1 MHDDV
6 WQFMRHIHTLLTS
19 TAEDS
24 PLRQMVLEKRRQ
36 GGIFISY
43 KSCDVLAANEL
54 FCKLT
59 RENGLNV
66 WYDNVSLRGG
76 DEYTHIIRSAIQ
88 QAKIFIPILSPTIA
102 KELAAE
108 GEDINTFYSQEW
120 RWAAEDE
127 RLVVLPV
134 AIGGY
139 DLRSHVNTVFEQLV
153 GHQSSGIDLTH
164 QPLDQRNPEKV
175 GYAKLL
181 DSIKKHLGL
190 TEP

>member
-1 MHDDV
+1 MHNDV
-6 WQFMRHIHTLLTS
+6 WQFMQHIHTLLTS

-24 PLRQMVLEKRRQ
+24 PIRQMVLEKRRQ

-43 KSCDVLAANEL
+43 KSCDVLSANEL

-59 RENGLNV
+59 RESGFNV
-66 WYDNVSLRGG
+66 WYDNVSLHGG
-76 DEYTHIIRSAIQ
+76 DEYTDTIYTAIR
-88 QAKIFIPILSPTIA
+88 QAKIFIPILSPSIA
-102 KELAAE
+102 KELEAE

-120 RWAAEDE
+120 RWAAENE

-134 AIGGY
+134 AIDGY
-139 DLRSHVNTVFEQLV
+139 DLRSPVNTIFEQLV
-153 GHQSSGIDLTH
+153 GHQPSGIDLTH
-164 QPLDQRNPEKV
+164 QPLDQRNQEKV

-190 TEP
+190 TEA